1 SQEDSFL
8 KEREVSRW
16 EMNWLRTR
24 DGRKPSGSGAKK
36 LNDLKIFFQTWPY
49 WYYYLKKVRDQ
60 DGKRK
65 HIQMETLS
73 SRHDFVDCTLVPA
86 VQPKLS

>member
-1 SQEDSFL
+1 
-8 KEREVSRW
+8 
-16 EMNWLRTR
+16 M
-24 DGRKPSGSGAKK
+24 
-36 LNDLKIFFQTWPY
+36 KIFFQTWPY

>member
-1 SQEDSFL
+1 MNICSFEL
-8 KEREVSRW
+8 KIPQMGQVIK
-16 EMNWLRTR
+16 N
-24 DGRKPSGSGAKK
+24 KGSGAKK

>member
-1 SQEDSFL
+1 SPNTTLFIIDVLLFI
-8 KEREVSRW
+8 
-16 EMNWLRTR
+16 NF
-24 DGRKPSGSGAKK
+24 GSGAKK